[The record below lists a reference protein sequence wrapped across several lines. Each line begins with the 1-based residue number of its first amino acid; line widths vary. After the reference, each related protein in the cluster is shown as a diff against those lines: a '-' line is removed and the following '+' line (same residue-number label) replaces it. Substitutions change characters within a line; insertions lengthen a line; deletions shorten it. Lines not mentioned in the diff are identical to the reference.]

1 MLNMSNM
8 LVRAHRKEDG
18 IEVVGYF
25 YARVWNDQV
34 FANVQEVEA
43 KDGFFKTYAVYPD
56 TVCRCVGSRDC
67 NNELLFEG
75 DVVSTKYGRKCKI
88 VWKHTNCFIGWDLE
102 PVDDCS
108 APPPTEWDLW
118 CPENIE
124 RINNDQ

>member
-1 MLNMSNM
+1 MLNMYNM
-8 LVRAHRKEDG
+8 LVKAHCKEDG
-18 IEVVGYF
+18 TEVVGYF

-56 TVCRCVGSRDC
+56 TVRRCVGSRDC

-88 VWKHTNCFIGWDLE
+88 IWKDTPSFIGWDLE
-102 PVDDCS
+102 PADDCS
-108 APPPTEWDLW
+108 APPPTKWDL
-118 CPENIE
+118 CYSKNLDSVK
-124 RINNDQ
+124 NYN